1 MKYFSQWVLAGLLL
15 ASLVILWVERSR
27 VTALGKET
35 DRMRAELA
43 EAQRSMA
50 ANRTAQSREQNEEL
64 ERLRTETG
72 EIHKLRNEVR
82 QLRAGAN
89 ETERLRTENQ
99 QLRAANRPNQTAPK
113 TAEPAPTGAGS
124 QVEYHAKEGWNFAG
138 YTTPEAA
145 LQSVVWAMR
154 EGDTRTLVAS
164 LAPEELARVM
174 KDEWEGK
181 SEAEIGADA
190 KRNMDE
196 INSFRILESKTLS
209 DDEVVLHIYA
219 AGGEDPVQKISMKRL
234 GAEWKF
240 AGPKKE

>member
-1 MKYFSQWVLAGLLL
+1 
-15 ASLVILWVERSR
+15 
-27 VTALGKET
+27 
-35 DRMRAELA
+35 
-43 EAQRSMA
+43 
-50 ANRTAQSREQNEEL
+50 
-64 ERLRTETG
+64 
-72 EIHKLRNEVR
+72 
-82 QLRAGAN
+82 
-89 ETERLRTENQ
+89 
-99 QLRAANRPNQTAPK
+99 
-113 TAEPAPTGAGS
+113 
-124 QVEYHAKEGWNFAG
+124 
-138 YTTPEAA
+138 
-145 LQSVVWAMR
+145 
-154 EGDTRTLVAS
+154 
-164 LAPEELARVM
+164 LARVM